1 MKSISQ
7 LKKETADELEQK
19 IKSIET
25 TLIFSARF
33 KKKVYVSFENMMS
46 ATHAFL
52 ETTNP
57 IDKTPNT
64 NKNQNQF

>member
-25 TLIFSARF
+25 TLIYSARF
-33 KKKVYVSFENMMS
+33 KKKVDVSFIDLIS
-46 ATHAFL
+46 ATEAFL
-52 ETTNP
+52 DITKPVE
-57 IDKTPNT
+57 KYPNT